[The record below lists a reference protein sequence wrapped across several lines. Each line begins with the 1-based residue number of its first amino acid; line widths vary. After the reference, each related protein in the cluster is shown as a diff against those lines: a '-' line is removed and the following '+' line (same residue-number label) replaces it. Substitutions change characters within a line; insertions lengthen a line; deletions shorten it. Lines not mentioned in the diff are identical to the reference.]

1 MVLSRLFSIF
11 GRGEAD
17 CPEVR
22 AASSDYIDAD
32 LGERQR
38 ARIDSHLEK
47 CPLCRAFVN
56 TMRATVNLLKSAFES
71 RPPEGFKQRIKERIA
86 EEGKSGG

>member
-22 AASSDYIDAD
+22 AASSDYIDDD

-38 ARIDSHLEK
+38 ARIDSHLVK
-47 CPLCRAFVN
+47 CPLCMAFIN

-71 RPPEGFKQRIKERIA
+71 EPPEGFRQRIKERLA
-86 EEGKSGG
+86 EERRSLG

>member
-11 GRGEAD
+11 GKGEAD

-22 AASSDYIDAD
+22 AASSDYIDED

-47 CPLCRAFVN
+47 CPLCRAFIN
-56 TMRATVNLLKSAFES
+56 TMLATVNLLKSAFES
-71 RPPEGFKQRIKERIA
+71 EPPEGFQQRVKERIA
-86 EEGKSGG
+86 EEGKPGG

>member
-11 GRGEAD
+11 GGGEAD

-71 RPPEGFKQRIKERIA
+71 TPPEGFQQRVRDRIA